1 MSPTAHILTPRE
13 VPDAAVPRLIEGAA
27 LADYAGYLTDE
38 SRRSGRAAA
47 LAFPT
52 TLSEVSGAVR
62 LALARGWDITVSNA
76 RTGIAAGA
84 VPEGGLLLSLE
95 RLSRVTGL
103 RLDAAGNLVLRC
115 QAGVALSE
123 VQKSLRRR
131 SFQDSAA
138 WSAASGEALEALR
151 QKTFFYPPDPTETG
165 AAIGGTIAC
174 NASGAHTFL
183 YGPTRPYVEALTV
196 VLGDGRV
203 LDLERG
209 ACRATPEGR
218 FGVRQPDGA
227 VCWGT
232 VPHYAWPRTKNA
244 AGYYAAPEMDLI
256 DLFIGSEGTLG
267 IIVEAEIRALPAPE
281 ARCAVMTFWP
291 DEAAALRFTRA
302 VRGRR
307 HDLGLEAVEY
317 VDPNAMAL
325 LRRRRAALGAVS
337 GVPECLPAGAGSAIY
352 LDVGTTSARL
362 EAVLEALCT
371 AVAAHGGDPE
381 VCWSAVA
388 EDERERLR
396 VFRHALPET
405 VNAMIAEVRRQHP
418 GVTKLGT
425 DMAVPDEALEAV
437 LALYRSRLDEAR
449 LPYVIFGHVGD
460 NHLHVNILPQT
471 PDDYDRGRRLY
482 REFAR
487 AVVAMGGS
495 PAAEHGIGRL
505 KTDFLEVLYGAD
517 GVAQMR
523 AVKAVLDPGGRLG
536 AGILFQGARPS

>member
-1 MSPTAHILTPRE
+1 MSSSVHILTPRAIS
-13 VPDAAVPRLIEGAA
+13 DAVLPRLIEGGA

-52 TLSEVSGAVR
+52 TLGEVSGAVR
-62 LALARGWDITVSNA
+62 LAGERGWDITVSNA

-95 RLSRVTGL
+95 RLSRITGL
-103 RLDAAGNLVLRC
+103 RVDAAGDLVLRC

-123 VQKSLRRR
+123 VQKSLRRG
-131 SFQDSAA
+131 SFQDSAS
-138 WSAASGEALEALR
+138 WSEASREALEALR
-151 QKTFFYPPDPTETG
+151 QGPFFYPPDPTETG

-183 YGPTRPYVEALTV
+183 YGPTRPYVQALTV

-209 ACRATPEGR
+209 AARATSEGR
-218 FGVRQPDGA
+218 FGVRQPDGT
-227 VCWGT
+227 VRWGA

-267 IIVEAEIRALPAPE
+267 IIVEAEIRAIAAPE

-291 DEAAALRFTRA
+291 DEAAAVRFTRA
-302 VRGRR
+302 VRERR

-317 VDPNAMAL
+317 IDPNALAL
-325 LRRRRAALGAVS
+325 LRRRRAELGAVS
-337 GVPECLPAGAGSAIY
+337 GVPECLPADAGSAIY
-352 LDVGTTSARL
+352 LDIGTTAARL
-362 EAVLEALCT
+362 DGVLEALCA
-371 AVAAHGGDPE
+371 AVTAHGGDPE
-381 VCWSAVA
+381 ACWSAMA

-396 VFRHALPET
+396 IFRHALPET
-405 VNAMIAEVRRQHP
+405 VNALIAEVRRRHP

-425 DMAVPDEALEAV
+425 DMAVPDEALETV

-460 NHLHVNILPQT
+460 NHLHVNILPQN
-471 PDDYDRGRRLY
+471 PEDYARGRQLY
-482 REFAR
+482 RDFAG

-523 AVKAVLDPGGRLG
+523 AVKAILDPGGRLG
-536 AGILFQGARPS
+536 AGILFQGDRPL